1 MNSRVHSMIKPT
13 ASSIRV
19 LDCKRRREVGARIDY
34 ELASLSNEIYNG
46 NLFQDEPVQLFFFWS
61 WEDWKRRIFVYI
73 CAAAVYAARRIV
85 QQTAGYVY
93 RQWQGPCRTHKLLSL
108 SLSVNGHYINR
119 SISCIENVC
128 VCVCGNGPEGE
139 FLDLLSQS
147 QIFFVPPEGGNY
159 IFVQVD
165 MGQDFSTIH
174 DEYLFSKFLKL
185 EGNCSTRW
193 FNAIATCSQ

>member
-1 MNSRVHSMIKPT
+1 MKYITGTYFKTSQYNYF
-13 ASSIRV
+13 SSDRGKIGRDV
-19 LDCKRRREVGARIDY
+19 YLC
-34 ELASLSNEIYNG
+34 
-46 NLFQDEPVQLFFFWS
+46 
-61 WEDWKRRIFVYI
+61 IFV
-73 CAAAVYAARRIV
+73 
-85 QQTAGYVY
+85 
-93 RQWQGPCRTHKLLSL
+93 LLLYMLREGSFNKQLDMFIDNDRDHVEHTNSSL

-185 EGNCSTRW
+185 EGNCSTR
-193 FNAIATCSQ
+193 